1 MPDSNIG
8 KISWIDLTVSD
19 AESIKSFYQKV
30 AGWTAEPVDMR
41 GYNDYN
47 MQPPGTGQP
56 VAGICNARGEN
67 ADIPPQWM
75 IYINVADLDAS
86 LALCKESNGE
96 VLTPIKTGS
105 AGRHAVIRDP
115 AGAVCTLYEA
125 KVPTD

>member
-1 MPDSNIG
+1 MPNSNIG

-19 AESIKSFYQKV
+19 AESIKAFYQKV
-30 AGWTAEPVDMR
+30 AGWTAEPVDMC

-56 VAGICNARGEN
+56 VAGICHARGEN

-96 VLTPIKTGS
+96 VLTPVES
-105 AGRHAVIRDP
+105 AGEGRCAVIRDP

-125 KVPTD
+125 H